1 MVFTNDE
8 SDGIIFKSQKTSLSP
23 TEKKLF
29 SVSKQLSLTKEEKL

>member
-23 TEKKLF
+23 KEKKLF
-29 SVSKQLSLTKEEKL
+29 SVSKQLSLTKEEKH